1 MCSPI
6 PKHQF
11 DRLIV
16 ARAIVE
22 QVSLVS
28 ADANLDA
35 YGTARI
41 W

>member
-1 MCSPI
+1 
-6 PKHQF
+6 
-11 DRLIV
+11 V